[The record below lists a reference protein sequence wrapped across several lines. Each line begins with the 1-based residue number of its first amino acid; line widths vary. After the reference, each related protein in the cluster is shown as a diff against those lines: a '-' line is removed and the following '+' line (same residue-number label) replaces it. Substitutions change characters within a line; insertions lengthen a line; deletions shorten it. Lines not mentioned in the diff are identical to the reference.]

1 MQKIHHPFGHY
12 DAGFALGQMPM
23 APASLNYIPPPS
35 AAMSPF
41 CMSGVSQG
49 TGDAAYMQ
57 WPTASVMYAH
67 SYEQF
72 RDGVFQVGICYLY
85 VHSVIFI

>member
-12 DAGFALGQMPM
+12 DTGLALGQMPM
-23 APASLNYIPPPS
+23 APASLNYLPATPS
-35 AAMSPF
+35 AARSPF
-41 CMSGVSQG
+41 CATGVSQG
-49 TGDAAYMQ
+49 PRDAAYMQ

-72 RDGVFQVGICYLY
+72 RHGVFQVSFC
-85 VHSVIFI
+85 